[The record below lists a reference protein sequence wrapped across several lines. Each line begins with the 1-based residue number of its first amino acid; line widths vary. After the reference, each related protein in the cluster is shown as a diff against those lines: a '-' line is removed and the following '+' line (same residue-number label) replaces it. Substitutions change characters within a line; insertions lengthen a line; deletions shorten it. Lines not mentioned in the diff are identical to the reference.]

1 MILHTSISGEGF
13 PLVLIHSGGMTGLTE
28 YEEQSEYFSERNFKV
43 IRPDLRGHG
52 HSEGPIDHYF
62 SHCADDIH
70 DTLKA
75 LEIEKCH
82 IAGVSLGGIAALLF
96 AKKYPEQVS
105 SLTFSGIFPIEPDN
119 WKELSKQ
126 EAAHHEQLFENE
138 EVVSILDEI
147 HGNNDWKALLR
158 SFQDDDFYPFDET
171 GDVSNLAVPA
181 LCMVGEVEK
190 NEISAA
196 VTYKQLNSDIHFSII
211 PFAGHLVHR
220 DQPELYSQTLHT
232 FIESLDCKNPIK
244 ENQSD

>member
-28 YEEQSEYFSERNFKV
+28 YEEQSDYFSERNFKV

-52 HSEGPIDHYF
+52 HSAGPINQYF
-62 SHCADDIH
+62 SHCAEDLH

-75 LEIEKCH
+75 LQIEKCH

-138 EVVSILDEI
+138 EVVSILNEI

-196 VTYKQLNSDIHFSII
+196 VTYKQLNSDIHVSII

-220 DQPELYSQTLHT
+220 DQPELYSRTLHT